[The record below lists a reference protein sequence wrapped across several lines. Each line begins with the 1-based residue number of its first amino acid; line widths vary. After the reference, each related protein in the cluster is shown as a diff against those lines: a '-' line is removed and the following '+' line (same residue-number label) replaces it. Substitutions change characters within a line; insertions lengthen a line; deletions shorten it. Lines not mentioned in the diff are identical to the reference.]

1 MQRDNSEHYELPDGT
16 RYTRTEKSLDG
27 SRFEQW
33 NNGHSLNY
41 TYLDSKKQMFNATL
55 KFYNFQYENIFRGLL
70 TDHSP
75 GGTTNLMFDKEKNCR
90 INPQLNLY
98 YQNNL
103 TDDQLIMANIVA
115 SYEQPNSHRIY
126 TEDELIYTDDDFKTG
141 EPLVGIDN
149 LIKSRTY
156 SVLGEVDYER
166 TWENS
171 RVTAGIRH
179 TQSWIT
185 NDYVEQGIDDHMN
198 QGNSYIFG
206 EYWMRL
212 GKHFDFSAGI
222 GYSLYSY
229 APRGRESHTYSIW
242 RPRFTARYTIDDYSS
257 LRFNFVRMGS
267 VITLDML
274 SPVVQDIDGIQQSTG
289 NPDVKPYATY
299 KYELQYQYTRGIFYG
314 KLGAFYTHAPGAIM
328 PEKYWVGDKILSRV
342 DNQKNAE
349 ELRFYL
355 NTRIN
360 VIPGWLTLSAAPGW
374 HRYWMRGNTYTHTY
388 NNFFID
394 ASIDISHWGFTLN
407 GILQTNFNRF
417 WGETLTGGENVHGI
431 KLSYAYKDWNFG
443 IMVLDPFINNY
454 KVKSENW
461 NRYAGYYRETTTNMI
476 KQLLTLDISW
486 NINWGRK
493 HEAGQQRINNSIN
506 SGSVNAAGK

>member
-1 MQRDNSEHYELPDGT
+1 
-16 RYTRTEKSLDG
+16 
-27 SRFEQW
+27 
-33 NNGHSLNY
+33 
-41 TYLDSKKQMFNATL
+41 MFNASL
-55 KFYNFQYENIFRGLL
+55 NLNNNNYKNKYKGIL
-70 TDHSP
+70 TDERL
-75 GGTTNLMFDKEKNCR
+75 GGIENNMYDRTEYISLH
-90 INPQLNLY
+90 PSLNLY

-103 TDDQLIMANIVA
+103 KKDQLIMANLVT
-115 SYEQPNSHRIY
+115 SYETSHSHRLY
-126 TEDELIYTDDDFKTG
+126 NENDLATDA
-141 EPLVGIDN
+141 PMVNIDN
-149 LIKSRTY
+149 LIKGKTF
-156 SVLGEVDYER
+156 SVLGEVDYEK
-166 TWENS
+166 TWKNS
-171 RVTAGIRH
+171 RFTAGIRH
-179 TQSWIT
+179 TQSWIQ
-185 NDYVEQGIDDHMN
+185 NKYVEQNTIDRMN

-206 EYWMRL
+206 EYWLRL
-212 GKHFDFSAGI
+212 GNHFDGSVGL
-222 GYSLYSY
+222 GYSLYHY
-229 APRGRESHTYSIW
+229 APQNRQSHTYSIW

-299 KYELQYQYTRGIFYG
+299 KYELQYQYNRGIFYG

-360 VIPGWLTLSAAPGW
+360 VIPGWLTLSAAPGL

>member
-1 MQRDNSEHYELPDGT
+1 MIKKALLLAGILAVFSTTKAHPATDNDTIEVVYADTTGIDIDSIEASIDHIELDEVTVEASAWVRKADRNLLFPNAQQIKQSSNGLQLLQKLQIPGVIINPTDNSIALADKNEVSLRINGRPVDNKDIQALSPEQIVRVEYIDNPGVRYGEVGAVIDFIVKNPTSGGSFMGDLTQSVNRGFGEYWLAAKANSGKSEVSYSGWFAPRWNLKMQRDNSEHYELPDGT

-41 TYLDSKKQMFNATL
+41 NYLDSKKQMFNATL

-242 RPRFTARYTIDDYSS
+242 RPRFTAR
-257 LRFNFVRMGS
+257 
-267 VITLDML
+267 
-274 SPVVQDIDGIQQSTG
+274 
-289 NPDVKPYATY
+289 
-299 KYELQYQYTRGIFYG
+299 
-314 KLGAFYTHAPGAIM
+314 
-328 PEKYWVGDKILSRV
+328 
-342 DNQKNAE
+342 
-349 ELRFYL
+349 
-355 NTRIN
+355 
-360 VIPGWLTLSAAPGW
+360 
-374 HRYWMRGNTYTHTY
+374 
-388 NNFFID
+388 
-394 ASIDISHWGFTLN
+394 
-407 GILQTNFNRF
+407 
-417 WGETLTGGENVHGI
+417 
-431 KLSYAYKDWNFG
+431 
-443 IMVLDPFINNY
+443 
-454 KVKSENW
+454 
-461 NRYAGYYRETTTNMI
+461 
-476 KQLLTLDISW
+476 
-486 NINWGRK
+486 
-493 HEAGQQRINNSIN
+493 
-506 SGSVNAAGK
+506 

>member
-1 MQRDNSEHYELPDGT
+1 MLPINT
-16 RYTRTEKSLDG
+16 NCNTNTTEEY
-27 SRFEQW
+27 F
-33 NNGHSLNY
+33 
-41 TYLDSKKQMFNATL
+41 T
-55 KFYNFQYENIFRGLL
+55 
-70 TDHSP
+70 
-75 GGTTNLMFDKEKNCR
+75 
-90 INPQLNLY
+90 
-98 YQNNL
+98 
-103 TDDQLIMANIVA
+103 
-115 SYEQPNSHRIY
+115 
-126 TEDELIYTDDDFKTG
+126 
-141 EPLVGIDN
+141 
-149 LIKSRTY
+149 
-156 SVLGEVDYER
+156 
-166 TWENS
+166 ENS
-171 RVTAGIRH
+171 AH
-179 TQSWIT
+179 
-185 NDYVEQGIDDHMN
+185 
-198 QGNSYIFG
+198 
-206 EYWMRL
+206 
-212 GKHFDFSAGI
+212 
-222 GYSLYSY
+222 
-229 APRGRESHTYSIW
+229 
-242 RPRFTARYTIDDYSS
+242 
-257 LRFNFVRMGS
+257 
-267 VITLDML
+267 
-274 SPVVQDIDGIQQSTG
+274 
-289 NPDVKPYATY
+289 
-299 KYELQYQYTRGIFYG
+299 
-314 KLGAFYTHAPGAIM
+314 THAPGAIM

-374 HRYWMRGNTYTHTY
+374 HKYWMRGNTYTHTY

>member
-1 MQRDNSEHYELPDGT
+1 
-16 RYTRTEKSLDG
+16 
-27 SRFEQW
+27 
-33 NNGHSLNY
+33 
-41 TYLDSKKQMFNATL
+41 
-55 KFYNFQYENIFRGLL
+55 
-70 TDHSP
+70 
-75 GGTTNLMFDKEKNCR
+75 
-90 INPQLNLY
+90 
-98 YQNNL
+98 
-103 TDDQLIMANIVA
+103 
-115 SYEQPNSHRIY
+115 
-126 TEDELIYTDDDFKTG
+126 
-141 EPLVGIDN
+141 
-149 LIKSRTY
+149 
-156 SVLGEVDYER
+156 
-166 TWENS
+166 
-171 RVTAGIRH
+171 
-179 TQSWIT
+179 
-185 NDYVEQGIDDHMN
+185 
-198 QGNSYIFG
+198 
-206 EYWMRL
+206 
-212 GKHFDFSAGI
+212 
-222 GYSLYSY
+222 
-229 APRGRESHTYSIW
+229 
-242 RPRFTARYTIDDYSS
+242 
-257 LRFNFVRMGS
+257 MGS
-267 VITLDML
+267 VISLDML

-299 KYELQYQYTRGIFYG
+299 KYELQYQYNRGIFYG

-493 HEAGQQRINNSIN
+493 HEAGQQRIDNSIN